1 METFA
6 EINMGIDSVRPIETK
21 PASQRLLSLDALRG
35 FDMFWIMGGDS
46 LVEEFAKLTGWP
58 WLVAFS
64 HQFEHPEWNGFK
76 LYDLI
81 FPMFLF
87 MAGVSMPFSFERRLE
102 RGDSRAALYRH
113 VIIRGLLLVLLGM
126 IYNGLLDF
134 NWPHTRLPSV
144 LGRIGL
150 AYMFAAL
157 IVLNTNVRGQILW
170 IVGVLVGYWAL
181 LRFVPVPGFGAHD
194 LAPGHTLTDWIDR
207 SLIPGRLHVGNRD
220 PEGLLATIP
229 AIGTALFGAIT
240 GKWLKSERQS
250 GYVKVAGMLAA
261 GAICLLLAWLWN
273 SPFQWMSYFTFPIN
287 KNLWTSSFVLNC
299 AGLSLLFLS
308 VFYLVIDVW
317 KVRAWAFFF
326 MVIGS
331 NSILAYM
338 MGRFIDF
345 KYTAEF
351 FFEGLFRHTGAY
363 QPLLW
368 VLAIITLKWLLLYL
382 FYRKK
387 IFLRV

>member
-1 METFA
+1 MKTGNDENLAATQP
-6 EINMGIDSVRPIETK
+6 NR
-21 PASQRLLSLDALRG
+21 RLRSLDALRG
-35 FDMFWIMGGDS
+35 FDMFWIMGGENI
-46 LVEEFAKLTGWP
+46 VEQLALLTGWP

-64 HQFEHPEWNGFK
+64 HQFQHPEWNGFT

-81 FPMFLF
+81 FPLFLF
-87 MAGVSMPFSFERRLE
+87 LAGVSMPFSFERRLE
-102 RGDSRAALYRH
+102 RGDSRTALYRH

-126 IYNGLLDF
+126 IYNGLLKF
-134 NWPHTRLPSV
+134 NWPDTRLPSV

-150 AYMFAAL
+150 AYLFAAL

-194 LAPGHTLTDWIDR
+194 LSPGHTLTDWIDR

-240 GKWLKSERQS
+240 GRWLKDERRND
-250 GYVKVAGMLAA
+250 YAKV
-261 GAICLLLAWLWN
+261 GAMIGVGLVCIALAWLWN
-273 SPFQWMSYFTFPIN
+273 LEFPVN

-317 KVRAWAFFF
+317 KLQGWAFPFV
-326 MVIGS
+326 VIGS

-345 KYTAEF
+345 DYAAKF
-351 FFEGLFRHTGAY
+351 FFAGLLRNTGAY
-363 QPLLW
+363 RPLLW
-368 VLAIITLKWLLLYL
+368 VLAIVTLKWLLLYL